1 MQQKFATVGKTFQD
15 NKKKLN
21 SFVKKK
27 KKPSQNKDV
36 NMQNKIKGVR
46 SSRKITQR
54 YLLRL

>member
-21 SFVKKK
+21 SLVKK

>member
-27 KKPSQNKDV
+27 KNQAKTKMLICKTKS
-36 NMQNKIKGVR
+36 KGFEVAE
-46 SSRKITQR
+46 
-54 YLLRL
+54 RLHRDIC

>member
-1 MQQKFATVGKTFQD
+1 MQQKFATVVKTFQD

-21 SFVKKK
+21 SLVK